1 MRRSKSRVIAG
12 GTIVAIAALV
22 ATSSPSMASSHRE
35 APLISQDPVA
45 DNTDLYAFRDPADP
59 NKVNIVANYIG
70 LEQPASGPNFN
81 RFGDDVMYEIRIDNN
96 GDVKD
101 DIVYQFR
108 FRTFID
114 NKDTFLYNTGTIAAP
129 DIAPQNI
136 RQQYSIRKV
145 EKGRTTTLVD
155 GFRSPPVNVGSRST
169 PFYEDNLAQKS
180 IFELPG
186 GGLAFAGHRK
196 DPFFADVGSI
206 FDLFGLRPF
215 NENHAIKQANEPGRD
230 AFAGKNVHSIVLQ
243 LPIDQVT
250 KNRNVPTEV
259 NNRDSVI
266 GIWASASRQSTRVL
280 SNKVRPGDARVST
293 SGNWVQVSRLGLP
306 LVNEALI
313 PLGQKDRWNSRLPTN
328 DLDPKDGFGKFLLD
342 PEPARL
348 IAKLYG
354 ANVPPAPRTN
364 DVLPILSGLGAGLAG
379 NNLLPPADLLRIN
392 LAVPVNANPNRLGI
406 LAGDNQGF
414 PNGRR
419 LGDDVVDIELRLF
432 AGGTPFGGS
441 SNVSP
446 NKDLSDGVDASDRP
460 FLGKF
465 PYVGTPISGT
475 EQPAAG

>member
-1 MRRSKSRVIAG
+1 MRKRNIRAVAG
-12 GTIVAIAALV
+12 GTIVAMAALV
-22 ATSSPSMASSHRE
+22 ATASPSMASSHRE

-45 DNTDLYAFRDPADP
+45 DNTDLYAFRDPTDA
-59 NKVNIVANYIG
+59 NKVDIVANYIG
-70 LEQPASGPNFN
+70 LEQPAAGPNFN
-81 RFGDDVMYEIRIDNN
+81 RFGDDVMYEIHIDNN

-101 DIVYQFR
+101 DITYQFR

-114 NKDTFLYNTGTIAAP
+114 NAETFLYNTGTIGAP
-129 DIAPQNI
+129 DITPQNV
-136 RQQYSIRKV
+136 RQQYSIRKIDHG
-145 EKGRTTTLVD
+145 KSTTLTD
-155 GFRSPPVNVGSRST
+155 HFRTPPVNVGSRST

-180 IFELPG
+180 ILELPG
-186 GGLAFAGHRK
+186 GGLAFAGQRK
-196 DPFFADVGSI
+196 DPFFADIGSI
-206 FDLFGLRPF
+206 FDLFGLRPL
-215 NENHAIKQANEPGRD
+215 NQAHAIKQDNEAGRD
-230 AFAGKNVHSIVLQ
+230 GLAGKNVHSIVLQ
-243 LPIDQVT
+243 LPIDQLT

-266 GIWASASRQSTRVL
+266 GIYASSSRQSTRVL

-313 PLGQKDRWNSRLPTN
+313 PLGQKDRWNTRSPAN
-328 DLDPKDGFGKFLLD
+328 DLDPKDGFGKYILD

-354 ANVPPAPRTN
+354 LNVPAAPRTN
-364 DVLPILSGLGAGLAG
+364 DVLPILSGLGAGLAA

-392 LAVPVNANPNRLGI
+392 LAVPVNASPSRLGI
-406 LAGDNQGF
+406 LAGDGQGF

-419 LGDDVVDIELRLF
+419 LGDDIVDIELRLF

-446 NKDLSDGVDASDRP
+446 NNALTDGIDASDRP
-460 FLGKF
+460 FLTKF